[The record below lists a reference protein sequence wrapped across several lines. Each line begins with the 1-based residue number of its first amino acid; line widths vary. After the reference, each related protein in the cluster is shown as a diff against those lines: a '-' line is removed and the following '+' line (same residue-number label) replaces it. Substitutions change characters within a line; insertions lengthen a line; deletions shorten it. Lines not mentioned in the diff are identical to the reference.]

1 MKLQMTLVPLM
12 TLTVACGGKSKP
24 AEVKKPD
31 LVVEAKPPPPPP
43 PPVCVPATEPA
54 RIVTPASTGTEVQF
68 CSSDDA
74 ADPSCFQVGLADGTY
89 ASLGEAPVAQRAA
102 LDLAKASLQTTPTEI
117 KVCVE
122 VAAGDATCTTLK
134 PKVGRGASE
143 PIRAVANAAGT
154 TVVVLL
160 GDATSG
166 KGVAEIWDVAK
177 KKKTAS
183 IKYAKGDYKCGD
195 AAILGDTIYVSAS
208 VCAGPDARGTLYT
221 LKGKKLADVGGK
233 DFGTFGTSA
242 VQVDETRWAFL
253 EEGAGTVAIQHVD
266 TGALAKTIDLVALW
280 AGDDASDG
288 TRANGNPGESALVR
302 GGPGELVVVAGSPA
316 AGNVGVITIDSGEL
330 KVIDHDAGVIGD
342 ARRREIRARCQRC
355 SRDRTL
361 WFEIV
366 APADN

>member
-1 MKLQMTLVPLM
+1 MTKTAYGVIGMALAVAGCGSGGHGPTTIGARGGGAVRGPTLVFLDWGERA
-12 TLTVACGGKSKP
+12 VF
-24 AEVKKPD
+24 
-31 LVVEAKPPPPPP
+31 EADCWAP
-43 PPVCVPATEPA
+43 
-54 RIVTPASTGTEVQF
+54 
-68 CSSDDA
+68 DDA

-302 GGPGELVVVAGSPA
+302 GPTLVFLDWGERAVFEADCWAPDDAGCARVRAEALADGELAVGA
-316 AGNVGVITIDSGEL
+316 ARFRLTGTRTE
-330 KVIDHDAGVIGD
+330 
-342 ARRREIRARCQRC
+342 ECRARP
-355 SRDRTL
+355 
-361 WFEIV
+361 W
-366 APADN
+366 A